1 MPRKCVVRKIIDTVP
16 KLSFHFF
23 LYHQEAEL
31 NQKYEG
37 VLHDRIVAEK
47 DKFRIEIA
55 EYVART
61 RGIQNAIDGAYFKEE
76 LSFKGK
82 TSTNGA
88 VAKHFYFPN

>member
-1 MPRKCVVRKIIDTVP
+1 MIQFRNY
-16 KLSFHFF
+16 LSIFF

-61 RGIQNAIDGAYFKEE
+61 RGIENAIDGAYFKEE

-88 VAKHFYFPN
+88 IAHAFIFQIKPCLQ

>member
-1 MPRKCVVRKIIDTVP
+1 MIQFRNY
-16 KLSFHFF
+16 LSIFL

-61 RGIQNAIDGAYFKEE
+61 RGIENAIDGAYFKEE

>member
-1 MPRKCVVRKIIDTVP
+1 MLSEKYVVQFRNN
-16 KLSFHFF
+16 LFYFF
-23 LYHQEAEL
+23 FFFRHHQEAEL

-47 DKFRIEIA
+47 DKFRVEIA

-61 RGIQNAIDGAYFKEE
+61 RGIENAIDGAYFKEE
-76 LSFKGK
+76 LSFRGK